1 MSKRA
6 EWLCLGVIVGLLLGA
21 LGYVSFSH
29 TLPSPSVFAIDSKV
43 DSSNTPIFAAKNMD
57 CHADFQSARND
68 RKNTICENAVSLEN
82 KRQRCKAKPQQ
93 VSLENKGHR
102 SALADVSLEK
112 VDSSY
117 FAIPNPTPSAHA
129 STIIALDTARV
140 APHLRDSYGFM
151 ALFFAGSREGARDVG
166 IYQSFFIREG
176 SLESTFSKGDSVL
189 GRHSA
194 DLANFGTTADHQSSS
209 APKFAKSYE
218 SPTATPRILEEDTQ
232 GECEKTTPSSLRENP
247 QGFSWQSTQAKI
259 QPLESTFDNPTAKSQ
274 SKQRAASLENKG
286 YRSPLG
292 DVSLENEDSS
302 DEAMDCHAAASAASR
317 NDDKKAFFQNEDSRE
332 NAQILHTLQNAEAEN
347 VFDKNAAGGRIF
359 LKVDSR
365 KKAESVF
372 DKNAKNLNKSQAE
385 GFEMGKQ
392 GVAAVSLVNRGF
404 QARGEGSYLV
414 GNDRDPSEESTIY
427 RKKPTPKT
435 QKTPKLPHHWS
446 TPREI
451 LTPAILSRLSGKFI
465 AKLGNP
471 VSFVDTLGRVHLFV
485 VGVSLGGWAT
495 SRVYWLEFD
504 ESLEHLHFR
513 QELALSPFANLSFLV
528 RSPALL
534 LEDGG
539 FILPIYHELARKYP
553 LLVRFDSALRLES
566 TFLPLPHIGAKSL
579 SKLQPSFTPLSA
591 TKAIGVY
598 RNYTPSAMQV
608 SLCQLQ
614 GDLSCQPP
622 KPSNLI
628 NYNSSSV
635 LFSIDGLVFLLHNSP
650 PPYALSPKSPS
661 LDSMLQGALPHSR
674 EQLHIFVLVPE
685 SLDGSQVEFAPV
697 CLLDRVENAEV
708 SYPSVAHNE
717 RLVHIAY
724 TYKRAFIRTALL
736 PRATLVQK
744 ARAVLDPSYP
754 ASSAGWTRACDD

>member
-1 MSKRA
+1 MSNSMPNIGAQTRL
-6 EWLCLGVIVGLLLGA
+6 WRFSGVLFGALVLGA
-21 LGYVSFSH
+21 IGFVFLTHKSVSTH
-29 TLPSPSVFAIDSKV
+29 HFAL
-43 DSSNTPIFAAKNMD
+43 DSSGVLNPCALESTTPESSRLKPAYF
-57 CHADFQSARND
+57 
-68 RKNTICENAVSLEN
+68 TIPN
-82 KRQRCKAKPQQ
+82 
-93 VSLENKGHR
+93 
-102 SALADVSLEK
+102 LEK
-112 VDSSY
+112 
-117 FAIPNPTPSAHA
+117 SAHA
-129 STIIALDTARV
+129 SAIVALDKVRYQGASGMPDTRA
-140 APHLRDSYGFM
+140 FM
-151 ALFFAGSREGARDVG
+151 ALYFAGSREGARDVG
-166 IYQSFFIREG
+166 IYQSFF
-176 SLESTFSKGDSVL
+176 
-189 GRHSA
+189 
-194 DLANFGTTADHQSSS
+194 
-209 APKFAKSYE
+209 
-218 SPTATPRILEEDTQ
+218 
-232 GECEKTTPSSLRENP
+232 TPS
-247 QGFSWQSTQAKI
+247 AKTH
-259 QPLESTFDNPTAKSQ
+259 EK
-274 SKQRAASLENKG
+274 
-286 YRSPLG
+286 
-292 DVSLENEDSS
+292 
-302 DEAMDCHAAASAASR
+302 
-317 NDDKKAFFQNEDSRE
+317 
-332 NAQILHTLQNAEAEN
+332 QIL
-347 VFDKNAAGGRIF
+347 G
-359 LKVDSR
+359 
-365 KKAESVF
+365 
-372 DKNAKNLNKSQAE
+372 
-385 GFEMGKQ
+385 
-392 GVAAVSLVNRGF
+392 
-404 QARGEGSYLV
+404 
-414 GNDRDPSEESTIY
+414 
-427 RKKPTPKT
+427 
-435 QKTPKLPHHWS
+435 HWS

-451 LTPAILSRLSGKFI
+451 LTPNHLSRLSGKFI
-465 AKLGNP
+465 SKLGNP
-471 VSFVDTLGRVHLFV
+471 VSFIDTLGRVHVFV

-495 SRVYWLEFD
+495 SRIYWLMFD
-504 ESLEHLHFR
+504 ENLENLHFK

-528 RSPALL
+528 RNPALL

-579 SKLQPSFTPLSA
+579 SKLQPSFTPLSP

-635 LFSIDGLVFLLHNSP
+635 LFSVDGLVFLLHNSP

-717 RLVHIAY
+717 ELVHIAY

-754 ASSAGWTRACDD
+754 ASSAGWIRACDD

>member
-21 LGYVSFSH
+21 LGYVSFRH
-29 TLPSPSVFAIDSKV
+29 KLPSPSVFAIDSKV

-68 RKNTICENAVSLEN
+68 RKNAICENAVSLES
-82 KRQRCKAKPQQ
+82 KQRAA
-93 VSLENKGHR
+93 SLENKQYR
-102 SALADVSLEK
+102 SAIGDVSLEK

-166 IYQSFFIREG
+166 IYQSFFVKDSRVSFWAKNGDHCGESALITTQG
-176 SLESTFSKGDSVL
+176 KSLDSPCKTPFL
-189 GRHSA
+189 
-194 DLANFGTTADHQSSS
+194 
-209 APKFAKSYE
+209 APKS
-218 SPTATPRILEEDTQ
+218 
-232 GECEKTTPSSLRENP
+232 CRE
-247 QGFSWQSTQAKI
+247 QV
-259 QPLESTFDNPTAKSQ
+259 
-274 SKQRAASLENKG
+274 SLENKG
-286 YRSPLG
+286 YRSALADVSLENKRQRCKAKPKQVSLENKRSE
-292 DVSLENEDSS
+292 VSLENEDSS

-317 NDDKKAFFQNEDSRE
+317 NDDKKAFFQNEDFNK
-332 NAQILHTLQNAEAEN
+332 NAQILHTLQNEE
-347 VFDKNAAGGRIF
+347 V
-359 LKVDSR
+359 
-365 KKAESVF
+365 ESVF

-435 QKTPKLPHHWS
+435 QKKPTPKLPHHWS

-451 LTPAILSRLSGKFI
+451 LTPSLLSRLSGKFI

-504 ESLEHLHFR
+504 ESLEHLRFR

-579 SKLQPSFTPLSA
+579 SKLQPSFTPLSP

-635 LFSIDGLVFLLHNSP
+635 LFSVDGLVFLLHNSP

-717 RLVHIAY
+717 ELVHIAY

>member
-166 IYQSFFIREG
+166 IYQSFFVKDSRVSFWAKNGDHCGESALITTQG
-176 SLESTFSKGDSVL
+176 KSLDSPCKTPFL
-189 GRHSA
+189 
-194 DLANFGTTADHQSSS
+194 
-209 APKFAKSYE
+209 APKS
-218 SPTATPRILEEDTQ
+218 
-232 GECEKTTPSSLRENP
+232 CRE
-247 QGFSWQSTQAKI
+247 QV
-259 QPLESTFDNPTAKSQ
+259 
-274 SKQRAASLENKG
+274 SLENKG
-286 YRSPLG
+286 YRSPIA
-292 DVSLENEDSS
+292 DVSLENKRQRCKAKPKQVSLENKDSS

-317 NDDKKAFFQNEDSRE
+317 NDNKKAFFQNEDFNK

-365 KKAESVF
+365 KKAENVF

-435 QKTPKLPHHWS
+435 QKKPTPKPPHHWS

-451 LTPAILSRLSGKFI
+451 LTPSLLSRLSGKFI

-635 LFSIDGLVFLLHNSP
+635 LFSVDGLVFLLHNSP

-717 RLVHIAY
+717 ELVHIAY

-754 ASSAGWTRACDD
+754 ASSAGWIRACDD

>member
-21 LGYVSFSH
+21 LGYVSFRH
-29 TLPSPSVFAIDSKV
+29 KLPSPSVFAIDSKV

-68 RKNTICENAVSLEN
+68 RKNAICENAVSLEN

-93 VSLENKGHR
+93 VSLENKGYR
-102 SALADVSLEK
+102 SPLADVSLEK
-112 VDSSY
+112 ADSSY

-189 GRHSA
+189 LKKHRLSPTASLVLGRHSA

-209 APKFAKSYE
+209 APKFAKGYE
-218 SPTATPRILEEDTQ
+218 SPTATPRILEEDNQ
-232 GECEKTTPSSLRENP
+232 GECEKS
-247 QGFSWQSTQAKI
+247 
-259 QPLESTFDNPTAKSQ
+259 
-274 SKQRAASLENKG
+274 AASLENKG
-286 YRSPLG
+286 YRSALA
-292 DVSLENEDSS
+292 DVSLENKRQRCKAKPKQVSLEKVDSS

-317 NDDKKAFFQNEDSRE
+317 NDNKKAFFQNENFNK
-332 NAQILHTLQNAEAEN
+332 NAQILNTLQNAEAEN

-435 QKTPKLPHHWS
+435 QKKPTPKPHWS

-635 LFSIDGLVFLLHNSP
+635 LFSVDGLVFLLHNSP
-650 PPYALSPKSPS
+650 PPTRYR
-661 LDSMLQGALPHSR
+661 QN
-674 EQLHIFVLVPE
+674 
-685 SLDGSQVEFAPV
+685 
-697 CLLDRVENAEV
+697 LLA
-708 SYPSVAHNE
+708 
-717 RLVHIAY
+717 
-724 TYKRAFIRTALL
+724 
-736 PRATLVQK
+736 
-744 ARAVLDPSYP
+744 
-754 ASSAGWTRACDD
+754 